1 MAGLVDRC
9 YPVTLPPVPSARA
22 ALIFF
27 GSRSPLPIP
36 CCTAGTACQPRSGYG
51 CNDHFHE
58 PDTFEH
64 SIEALIEIIAAA
76 NVSNPAMVVD
86 VGLPYI
92 HANVRYNCRCIFA
105 GG

>member
-1 MAGLVDRC
+1 VRRSYSLDLV
-9 YPVTLPPVPSARA
+9 PPFPSPAVLPE
-22 ALIFF
+22 
-27 GSRSPLPIP
+27 LP
-36 CCTAGTACQPRSGYG
+36 QPRSGYG